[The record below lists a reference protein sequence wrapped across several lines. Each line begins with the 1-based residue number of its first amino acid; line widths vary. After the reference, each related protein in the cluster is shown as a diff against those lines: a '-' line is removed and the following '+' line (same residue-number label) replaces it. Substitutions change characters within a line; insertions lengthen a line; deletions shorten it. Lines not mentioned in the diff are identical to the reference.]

1 MHDHCWVE
9 SAMRIR
15 NAGKDG
21 RNSYRRPPKFARRH
35 NVVAASLSRG
45 DSMGRGAHA
54 CSVLVGAFCCD
65 ELCILSPICYAGKRE
80 SQCANHSY
88 SAHDIS
94 SRSSRSR
101 LQNPARS
108 MRIPGST
115 RLQRVGRGI
124 LPRRTFL
131 CVSIPSVVLRKSS
144 RSQNAIASTLQA
156 CAPQTSA
163 FTPNES

>member
-1 MHDHCWVE
+1 
-9 SAMRIR
+9 MRIR
-15 NAGKDG
+15 NAGKEEG
-21 RNSYRRPPKFARRH
+21 IPKRRAPKFARRH

-45 DSMGRGAHA
+45 VPWAGERTLVACWSRHSAATNFDS
-54 CSVLVGAFCCD
+54 
-65 ELCILSPICYAGKRE
+65 SPFCYAKNRIAMCE
-80 SQCANHSY
+80 SLLFCRFY
-88 SAHDIS
+88 C

-144 RSQNAIASTLQA
+144 RSQNCDRQHAASVRSPDLRVHA
-156 CAPQTSA
+156 
-163 FTPNES
+163 